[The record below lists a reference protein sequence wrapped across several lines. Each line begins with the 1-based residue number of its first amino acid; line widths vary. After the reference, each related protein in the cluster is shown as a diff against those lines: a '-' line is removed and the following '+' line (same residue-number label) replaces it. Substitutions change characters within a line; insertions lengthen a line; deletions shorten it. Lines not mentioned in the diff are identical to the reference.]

1 MSAPEQ
7 VSVIR
12 CRKTRHG
19 LLVLFSDDQAYLFH
33 NSFLVQNRVKHADKI
48 VDRKAIET
56 MLGEARLVLV
66 DDSRSSRADRE
77 SAG

>member
-7 VSVIR
+7 VRIIR

-33 NSFLVQNRVKHADKI
+33 NSFLVQNRVKHADRI

-66 DDSRSSRADRE
+66 DESRSNRANWD
-77 SAG
+77 SAD